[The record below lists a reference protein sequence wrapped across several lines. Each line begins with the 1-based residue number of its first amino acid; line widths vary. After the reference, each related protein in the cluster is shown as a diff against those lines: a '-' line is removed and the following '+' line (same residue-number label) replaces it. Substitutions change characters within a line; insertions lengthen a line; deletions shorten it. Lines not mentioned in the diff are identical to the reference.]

1 MRAPFSVTLT
11 LSLQRV
17 IDGWRLSFFMN
28 RWHPAAEN
36 DRLPTM
42 WATYHT
48 AVPAK
53 ALKTR
58 WRSGLGIPKPQTY
71 QTCKKC
77 WSFEKYP
84 HFEFDAYLTCLARSW
99 WFEEGVDRNSGP
111 GSPMDHARHFPTECV
126 PSPRWAGLWFQR
138 VSTLFQPFW
147 AFIFFMIFMY
157 FSYIS

>member
-17 IDGWRLSFFMN
+17 IDGWRLSFLWTAGTQQLRMIACQ
-28 RWHPAAEN
+28 RCGQ
-36 DRLPTM
+36 
-42 WATYHT
+42 HT
-48 AVPAK
+48 TLQCQRK
-53 ALKTR
+53 R
-58 WRSGLGIPKPQTY
+58 WRQGEDLAWESPSHRHIRHAKSVG
-71 QTCKKC
+71 
-77 WSFEKYP
+77 P